1 MKSSK
6 ANIKRKTTAD
16 SQENCNGFGL
26 YSQETLPP
34 SHIELLKILTEK
46 YSFSVAHGDLLLL
59 DNRWYVTHTGLL
71 RLATR
76 KRCSGI
82 HVRPVM
88 EFCDAQNCRWAFE
101 ATVYKSRT
109 CKGFT
114 GFGDADLNNTS
125 SLVRGAE
132 MRVAETRAVN
142 RALRKA
148 YGIGICSVEEIGSS
162 PRPTEPPAQIVRF
175 PAQVESTP
183 VNGNGHRLRD
193 QIQLLIRKHRL
204 DAALVKLY
212 AADFCGTS
220 ELRQASRE
228 QVEKFAQHLA
238 QYAERDRCGLECQLN
253 GYLQTNRQHGQ
264 KEEPLAS
271 EQEQKDGK
279 AAEAQPEQETAVAE
293 REAA

>member
-1 MKSSK
+1 MKTNREK
-6 ANIKRKTTAD
+6 IEEEIKVNVD
-16 SQENCNGFGL
+16 SAQELWSGKLGSIHL
-26 YSQETLPP
+26 EQ
-34 SHIELLKILTEK
+34 LKILGQK
-46 YSFSVAHGDLLLL
+46 YCFSVASGDLILL

-76 KRCSGI
+76 KRCCGI

-88 EFCDAQNCRWAFE
+88 EFCDAVNCRWAFE

-162 PRPTEPPAQIVRF
+162 PRPTEPPAQVVRF
-175 PAQVESTP
+175 PAQLETTP

-204 DAALVKLY
+204 DPALVKLY

-220 ELRQASRE
+220 ELRRASRE

-238 QYAERDRCGLECQLN
+238 TYAEKDPCGLRCQLN
-253 GYLQTNRQHGQ
+253 SYLKTSSQSMVGDSQECESG
-264 KEEPLAS
+264 KVEP
-271 EQEQKDGK
+271 EKP
-279 AAEAQPEQETAVAE
+279 QPETAETT

>member
-1 MKSSK
+1 MDPRKKRGCESS
-6 ANIKRKTTAD
+6 ATAT
-16 SQENCNGFGL
+16 ENL
-26 YSQETLPP
+26 SLAQQLWTLTNLQT
-34 SHIELLKILTEK
+34 EQLKVLSERFL
-46 YSFSVAHGDLLLL
+46 FSLADGDLILV

-76 KRCSGI
+76 KRCCGI

-162 PRPTEPPAQIVRF
+162 PRPTEPPAQVVRF
-175 PAQVESTP
+175 PAQLETTP

-204 DAALVKLY
+204 DASLVKLY
-212 AADFCGTS
+212 AADFCGTA

-228 QVEKFAQHLA
+228 QVEKFVQHLA
-238 QYAERDRCGLECQLN
+238 EFAQKDACGLQCQLN
-253 GYLQTNRQHGQ
+253 GYLQTNVQHGQ

-279 AAEAQPEQETAVAE
+279 AEERNPKPVETAVAE

>member
-1 MKSSK
+1 MNPSPKNSK
-6 ANIKRKTTAD
+6 QPDDLLTDNLSTAQQIWGANL
-16 SQENCNGFGL
+16 NGL
-26 YSQETLPP
+26 HLEQLA
-34 SHIELLKILTEK
+34 ILGSK
-46 YSFSVAHGDLLLL
+46 YFFSIRDGDLTLI

-88 EFCDAQNCRWAFE
+88 EFCNVADCRWAFE

-109 CKGFT
+109 CKGFA

-125 SLVRGAE
+125 SVVRGAE

-148 YGIGICSVEEIGSS
+148 YGIGICSVEEIGSC
-162 PRPTEPPAQIVRF
+162 PRPTEPPAQVVRF
-175 PAQVESTP
+175 PAQIENTSK
-183 VNGNGHRLRD
+183 NGNGHLLRD

-204 DAALVKLY
+204 DPALVKLY
-212 AADFCGTS
+212 AADFCGTT
-220 ELRQASRE
+220 ELRQASRD

-238 QYAERDRCGLECQLN
+238 EYATKDRCGLQCQLN
-253 GYLQTNRQHGQ
+253 SYLDTNRKPTESGSPKQQNGEAG
-264 KEEPLAS
+264 KEQPPQEEIS
-271 EQEQKDGK
+271 EGK
-279 AAEAQPEQETAVAE
+279 K
-293 REAA
+293 EAA

>member
-1 MKSSK
+1 MT
-6 ANIKRKTTAD
+6 NKRAHRR
-16 SQENCNGFGL
+16 SEQEINN
-26 YSQETLPP
+26 YSAAQQLWNEQLSPLQL
-34 SHIELLKILTEK
+34 EQLKLLCERYL
-46 YSFSVAHGDLLLL
+46 FSIPAGDLLFM

-76 KRCSGI
+76 KRCCGI

-88 EFCDAQNCRWAFE
+88 EFCDAPNCRWAFE
-101 ATVYKSRT
+101 ATVFKSRT

-114 GFGDADLNNTS
+114 GFGDADISNTS
-125 SLVRGAE
+125 ALVRGAE

-162 PRPTEPPAQIVRF
+162 PRPTEPPAQVVRF
-175 PAQVESTP
+175 PAQLETTP

-204 DAALVKLY
+204 DPALVKLY

-220 ELRQASRE
+220 ELRHASRE

-238 QYAERDRCGLECQLN
+238 AYAEKDACGLRCQLN
-253 GYLQTNRQHGQ
+253 GYLQSN
-264 KEEPLAS
+264 EP
-271 EQEQKDGK
+271 KNG
-279 AAEAQPEQETAVAE
+279 EAHPRACEDTPEPSMPSETADTAK
-293 REAA
+293 EAA

>member
-1 MKSSK
+1 MKRDGASNKADHNNLVNADAALAQRIWCDRLSSLHLE
-6 ANIKRKTTAD
+6 
-16 SQENCNGFGL
+16 Q
-26 YSQETLPP
+26 
-34 SHIELLKILTEK
+34 LKVLTQK
-46 YSFSVAHGDLLLL
+46 YDFSVAHGDLLFL

-76 KRCSGI
+76 KRCCGI

-88 EFCDAQNCRWAFE
+88 EFCDAPNCRWAFE
-101 ATVYKSRT
+101 ATVFKSRT

-114 GFGDADLNNTS
+114 GFGDADISNTS
-125 SLVRGAE
+125 ALVRGAE

-162 PRPTEPPAQIVRF
+162 PRPTEPPAQVVRF

-204 DAALVKLY
+204 DPALVKLY
-212 AADFCGTS
+212 AADFCGAS

-238 QYAERDRCGLECQLN
+238 AYAEKDACGLRCLLN
-253 GYLQTNRQHGQ
+253 SYLPSKGSKNG
-264 KEEPLAS
+264 
-271 EQEQKDGK
+271 
-279 AAEAQPEQETAVAE
+279 EAQPRACEDTPEPSMRSETADTAK
-293 REAA
+293 EAA

>member
-1 MKSSK
+1 MNPRMKKGCESSVT
-6 ANIKRKTTAD
+6 ANQNVSRAQQLW
-16 SQENCNGFGL
+16 SL
-26 YSQETLPP
+26 STL
-34 SHIELLKILTEK
+34 HIEQLKILSEK
-46 YSFSVAHGDLLLL
+46 FLFSIADGDMILVE
-59 DNRWYVTHTGLL
+59 NRWYVTHTGLL

-101 ATVYKSRT
+101 ATVYKSRV

-114 GFGDADLNNTS
+114 GFGDADVSNTS
-125 SLVRGAE
+125 ALVRGAE

-162 PRPTEPPAQIVRF
+162 PRPTEPPAQVVRF
-175 PAQVESTP
+175 PAQLETTP

-204 DAALVKLY
+204 DASLVKLY
-212 AADFCGTS
+212 AADFCGTA

-238 QYAERDRCGLECQLN
+238 QYAEKDRCGLQCQLN
-253 GYLQTNRQHGQ
+253 GYLQIDRKEGGERRQD
-264 KEEPLAS
+264 EERKLEETKQA
-271 EQEQKDGK
+271 
-279 AAEAQPEQETAVAE
+279 ETAE
-293 REAA
+293 TTKEAA

>member
-1 MKSSK
+1 M
-6 ANIKRKTTAD
+6 KRKPQDRLSIGASALRTNSVAAKVLW
-16 SQENCNGFGL
+16 NGSL
-26 YSQETLPP
+26 SP
-34 SHIELLKILTEK
+34 SHLEQLELLSEK
-46 YSFSVAHGDLLLL
+46 YVFSVPAGDLILI
-59 DNRWYVTHTGLL
+59 DNRWYVTHSGLL
-71 RLATR
+71 ALATR

-82 HVRPVM
+82 HVRPVP
-88 EFCDAQNCRWAFE
+88 EFCDTNIGRWAFE
-101 ATVYKSRT
+101 ATVYKTRL

-162 PRPTEPPAQIVRF
+162 PRPTEPPAQVVRF

-204 DAALVKLY
+204 DPALVKLY
-212 AADFCGTS
+212 AADFCGTA

-238 QYAERDRCGLECQLN
+238 AYAQKDACGLRCQLN
-253 GYLQTNRQHGQ
+253 SYLKTNCQSMVDDAQAQERGQ
-264 KEEPLAS
+264 AEEEKPQQS
-271 EQEQKDGK
+271 ESADPAK
-279 AAEAQPEQETAVAE
+279 
-293 REAA
+293 EAA

>member
-1 MKSSK
+1 MRRID
-6 ANIKRKTTAD
+6 ARRNQLLE
-16 SQENCNGFGL
+16 QEQDIAIALQQWSGRLGEL
-26 YSQETLPP
+26 Q
-34 SHIELLKILTEK
+34 IEQLKVLAEK
-46 YSFSVAHGDLLLL
+46 YSFSVAAGDVLFI
-59 DNRWYVTHTGLL
+59 DNRWYVTHSGLL

-88 EFCDAQNCRWAFE
+88 EFCDAANCRWAFE

-148 YGIGICSVEEIGSS
+148 YGIGICSAEEIGSS
-162 PRPTEPPAQIVRF
+162 PRPTEPPAQVVRF
-175 PAQVESTP
+175 PAQLETTP

-204 DAALVKLY
+204 DASLVKLY

-220 ELRQASRE
+220 EIRQASRE

-238 QYAERDRCGLECQLN
+238 TYAEKDACGLRCQLN
-253 GYLQTNRQHGQ
+253 SYLKTNEQSPVGEPQ
-264 KEEPLAS
+264 AAAKGEVEEERP
-271 EQEQKDGK
+271 
-279 AAEAQPEQETAVAE
+279 QPVNVADPAK
-293 REAA
+293 EAA

>member
-1 MKSSK
+1 MRRIDARRNQLLEQDRDIAVALQQWSG
-6 ANIKRKTTAD
+6 RLGD
-16 SQENCNGFGL
+16 LQ
-26 YSQETLPP
+26 
-34 SHIELLKILTEK
+34 IEQLKVLAEK
-46 YSFSVAHGDLLLL
+46 YEFSITNGDLLFI

-88 EFCDAQNCRWAFE
+88 EFCDATNCRWAFE
-101 ATVYKSRT
+101 ATVFKSRT

-114 GFGDADLNNTS
+114 GFGDAALNNTS

-162 PRPTEPPAQIVRF
+162 PRPTEPPAQVVRF
-175 PAQVESTP
+175 PAQLESTP
-183 VNGNGHRLRD
+183 VNGNGHLLRD
-193 QIQLLIRKHRL
+193 QLQLLIRKHRL
-204 DAALVKLY
+204 DACLVKLY

-228 QVEKFAQHLA
+228 QVEKFVQHLT
-238 QYAERDRCGLECQLN
+238 QYAEKDRCGLQCQLN
-253 GYLQTNRQHGQ
+253 SYLKSSGQ
-264 KEEPLAS
+264 QDVP
-271 EQEQKDGK
+271 
-279 AAEAQPEQETAVAE
+279 AAPDAPKIKPEAVAQPEAGDDEK
-293 REAA
+293 EAA